1 MDRHR
6 RQFTFW
12 PSRATHSGEFH
23 PLSNRVNVIT
33 PAHFR
38 APSTVFL
45 NRSLSWNS

>member
-6 RQFTFW
+6 RQFTLW
-12 PSRATHSGEFH
+12 PSRATHY

-38 APSTVFL
+38 APYTVFL